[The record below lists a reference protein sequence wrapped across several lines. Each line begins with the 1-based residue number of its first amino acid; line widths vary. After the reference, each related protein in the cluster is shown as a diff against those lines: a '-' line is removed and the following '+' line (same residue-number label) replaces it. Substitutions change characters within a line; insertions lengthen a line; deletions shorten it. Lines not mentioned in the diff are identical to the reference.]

1 MLETNNMTKTQNNYA
16 QKLQDPRWQ
25 RKRLEVLQKANWKC
39 DVCGDDRE
47 ELNVHHAYY
56 NHLREPWEYDDL
68 QCLCKTCHTIKHL
81 PKEKMMFHA
90 KQIVTEHVVI
100 THRKEFCHNLR
111 NTLKAFVECDDFQA
125 VIVMQKFLLKI
136 FAEYDSLTESIDE
149 RFTLID
155 KFLYDRVTVKFSKSP
170 SLEQLEL
177 ADRNAQHL
185 DRIMERH
192 R

>member
-1 MLETNNMTKTQNNYA
+1 ML
-16 QKLQDPRWQ
+16 
-25 RKRLEVLQKANWKC
+25 
-39 DVCGDDRE
+39 
-47 ELNVHHAYY
+47 
-56 NHLREPWEYDDL
+56 
-68 QCLCKTCHTIKHL
+68 
-81 PKEKMMFHA
+81 HA

-111 NTLKAFVECDDFQA
+111 NTLKAFVERDDFQA
-125 VIVMQKFLLKI
+125 VIVMQKFILKI

-155 KFLYDRVTVKFSKSP
+155 KFLDDRVTVKFSKSP